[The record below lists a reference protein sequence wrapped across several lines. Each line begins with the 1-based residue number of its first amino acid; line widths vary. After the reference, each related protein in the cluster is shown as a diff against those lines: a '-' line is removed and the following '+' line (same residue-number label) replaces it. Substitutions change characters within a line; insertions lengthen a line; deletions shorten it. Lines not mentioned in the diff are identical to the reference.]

1 MLPACILKGLNACKR
16 GCNVG
21 FHFCRVFIPPSQTE
35 DHNDNLKL
43 FSSAFSFPYH
53 YIPHTHTHYT
63 HRYIG
68 AYIRIKESNSCSWE
82 IHTHIAFFSQVYFS
96 RVLREVNWLNV
107 EWKVDMWFGTDNI
120 GLWDFHHYEIMPKT
134 EARKTRQRFVGR
146 AKRTSPLISTDLW
159 HCFTW
164 FCIVTDDPGLAQG
177 DHFHLVPCLW
187 VTLSL
192 SPLPLT
198 TTFQTFLVQ
207 SYSTTALAFLTLTS
221 FWLCVI
227 SACVCSNI
235 TFLDTCI

>member
-192 SPLPLT
+192 SLSTP
-198 TTFQTFLVQ
+198 
-207 SYSTTALAFLTLTS
+207 SYYHFSNLLGAELFDHCTGISDSNLILTLCYVHVDAVT
-221 FWLCVI
+221 
-227 SACVCSNI
+227 
-235 TFLDTCI
+235 